1 MNHLTTRSFRW
12 ICIFVLTWLLI
23 ALTKQAVAQGSTG
36 AIAGTVT
43 DPSGAALKSAQVS
56 IPAQD
61 INVVSDEQ
69 GRFAIK
75 ALAPGNYALTISYV
89 GFATFQ
95 KEAVSVAAGQ
105 TTNVAAELKIQTAD
119 ESVLVTAPRAGAEA
133 EAINVERT
141 ADNIVQVLPSEVIR
155 SLPNANMAD
164 ALGRLPSVTLE
175 RDEGEGKYVQ
185 VRGTEPRLT
194 NTTING
200 INVPSPE
207 PGVRQIK
214 FDSIPADIVESVQI
228 SKTLQANME
237 GDGIGGSVNLVTKTA
252 TERPTISVSSVG
264 GFTPIV
270 NGRGLT
276 EEAGTVGQRFGANK
290 KFGVLIGGSYDWNG
304 RGIDD
309 IEPVPDVATLPGG
322 QTVSWKDAMDIRE
335 YRYFRSRWGLAG
347 GLDYTL
353 GEGSNIYLKGLYS
366 DFHNYGDRWVYSL
379 TDNTPGISLL
389 GANGCSIDSKGNESC
404 TGTSSFNTQLRN
416 PDISIGSL
424 MLGGKHVLQTTWYSW
439 DLSAS
444 PGFYGNAPYTTASF
458 APPSGTSSCQ
468 YDYLNTSN
476 KYLPRWAAPCYA
488 EAYNAPTLT
497 LNDLNR
503 SLGPSAQLNLQA
515 AGAGAKRYHI
525 GSRLATIEVGGY
537 FRNAHKFSDGYTA
550 DYSPN
555 GSSGSTPALTTFPN
569 RLINTNYYNGG
580 NYNLGYNA
588 RVEDVFAFVK
598 SNPEMFTFT
607 STAGQDAQEYD
618 LIEKV
623 TAGYAMNTLDLSN
636 RLRLVAGLRV
646 EHTSDDVSN
655 FAFGDNNI
663 IVPNKFSGS
672 YTTVLPSASL
682 KYAVGSNSYLRF
694 VYARGL
700 SRPDQQDIAQALS
713 WTINGNGANRNQVS
727 FGNANLKAETGDD
740 IDVLFD
746 HYLNPFGVVSFGYF
760 YKYLGSPIV
769 THSFTLAN
777 YLPPGAPAAAQGTYL
792 ASQPINAGHA
802 WVTGIEAAYLQH
814 FSFLPGAWGGLGLSA
829 NYGYTASGTSGVAG
843 RSDHPRLP
851 RTSPNAFNISPTYDR
866 GRVSIRVGM
875 SYNQASIYSYQFQDG
890 TAGGLNG
897 PLSDI
902 YFYTHFQV
910 DAQGSI
916 RGPHGLTFVV
926 YGLNLNNQVFGFY
939 QGSAQYMIQ
948 REYYQPTIA
957 AGVRWSPT
965 REK

>member
-1 MNHLTTRSFRW
+1 MCVLVLAWLLLGLTTQS
-12 ICIFVLTWLLI
+12 
-23 ALTKQAVAQGSTG
+23 QAQGTAG
-36 AIAGTVT
+36 TIAGTVT
-43 DPSGAALKSAQVS
+43 DPSGAVLKGAQVS
-56 IPAQD
+56 IPAQGV
-61 INVVSDEQ
+61 NVVSDEQ
-69 GRFAIK
+69 GMFVIK
-75 ALAPGNYALTISYV
+75 GLAPGNYTLTVSYV

-95 KEAVSVAAGQ
+95 NEAVSVAAGK
-105 TTNVAAELKIQTAD
+105 TTNVAAKLQVQSA
-119 ESVLVTAPRAGAEA
+119 SQNVLVSAPRAGGEV

-141 ADNIVQVLPSEVIR
+141 ADNIVQVLPAEVIR

-194 NTTING
+194 NTTINS
-200 INVPSPE
+200 INVPSQE

-214 FDSIPADIVESVQI
+214 FDAIPADIVESVQI
-228 SKTLQANME
+228 NKTLQANME
-237 GDGIGGSVNLVTKTA
+237 GDGIGGSINLVTKTA
-252 TERPTISVSSVG
+252 TDRPTISVSSMNG
-264 GFTPIV
+264 YTPIV

-276 EEAGTVGQRFGANK
+276 EEAGTIGKRFGPNK
-290 KFGVLIGGSYDWNG
+290 KFGALIGGSYDWNG

-309 IEPVPDVATLPGG
+309 IEPVPDVATLASG

-347 GLDYTL
+347 DLDYSL
-353 GEGSNIYLKGLYS
+353 GEGSSIYLKGLYS

-379 TDNTPGISLL
+379 SDNTPDITLL
-389 GANGCSIDSKGNESC
+389 GSNGGAP
-404 TGTSSFNTQLRN
+404 SFNTQLRN

-424 MLGGKHVLQTTWYSW
+424 MLGGKHDLTTTWFTW

-444 PGFYGNAPYTTASF
+444 RGFYGNAPYTTASF
-458 APPSGTSSCQ
+458 VAPSGLSSCQ

-476 KYLPRWAAPCYA
+476 KFLPRWTAPCYA
-488 EAYNAPTLT
+488 EAYNSSTLT

-525 GSRLATIEVGGY
+525 GSRLATIEVGGN
-537 FRNAHKFSDGYTA
+537 FRNVHKFSDGYTA
-550 DYSPN
+550 DYCPIGQSACP
-555 GSSGSTPALTTFPN
+555 GPVVSVPLTTFPN
-569 RLINTNYYNGG
+569 RLTNTNYYGS
-580 NYNLGYNA
+580 NYNLGHNA
-588 RVEDVFAFVK
+588 RVEDVFAYVK
-598 SNPEMFTFT
+598 ANPSMFAFS
-607 STAGQDAQEYD
+607 STAGQDGQEYD

-623 TAGYAMNTLDLSN
+623 PAGYVMNTVDLSS

-646 EHTSDDVSN
+646 EHTSVDVSN
-655 FAFGDNNI
+655 FIIGDTG
-663 IVPNKFSGS
+663 VLPNKFSGS

-682 KYAVGSNSYLRF
+682 KYAVGANSYLRF

-700 SRPDQQDIAQALS
+700 SRPDEQDIAQALS
-713 WTINGNGANRNQVS
+713 WTFGGNGSNRSQVS

-746 HYLNPFGVVSFGYF
+746 HYLTPFGVVSLGYF
-760 YKYLGSPIV
+760 YKYLHDPIITKNFV
-769 THSFTLAN
+769 LDN
-777 YLPPGAPAAAQGTYL
+777 YLPPGAPAADQGNYL
-792 ASQPINAGHA
+792 AFQPVNAGHA
-802 WVTGIEAAYLQH
+802 WLSGFEAAYLQH
-814 FSFLPGAWGGLGLSA
+814 FSRLPGAWGGLGLSA
-829 NYGYTASGTSGVAG
+829 NYGYTASGTSGILG

-866 GRVSIRVGM
+866 GRVSLRVGM
-875 SYNQASIYSYQFQDG
+875 SYNQASIYGYQFTDCTG
-890 TAGGLNG
+890 VVGPCSPTKGGVNG

-916 RGPHGLTFVV
+916 RGPRGLTFVM
-926 YGLNLNNQVFGFY
+926 YGLNLNNEVFGFY
-939 QGSAQYMIQ
+939 QGSPQYMIQ
-948 REYYQPTIA
+948 REYYRPTIA
-957 AGVRWSPT
+957 AGIRWSPT

>member
-1 MNHLTTRSFRW
+1 MRPTLRVAFLTLLAVNVLYLATSTAQETR
-12 ICIFVLTWLLI
+12 
-23 ALTKQAVAQGSTG
+23 G

-43 DPSGAALKSAQVS
+43 DPSGAVLKGAQVS
-56 IPAQD
+56 IPAQN
-61 INVVSDEQ
+61 INVVSDGQ
-69 GRFAIK
+69 GLFVIK
-75 ALAPGNYALTISYV
+75 GLAPGNYALSVTYV
-89 GFATFQ
+89 GFAPFENQT
-95 KEAVSVAAGQ
+95 VSVTAGQ
-105 TTNVAAELKIQTAD
+105 TTNVAAELKVSSASQD
-119 ESVLVTAPRAGAEA
+119 VLVTAPRAGAEA
-133 EAINVERT
+133 EAINVQRT

-214 FDSIPADIVESVQI
+214 FDAIPADIVEAVQV

-264 GFTPIV
+264 GYTPIV

-276 EEAGTVGQRFGANK
+276 EEVGTIGQRFGPDK
-290 KFGVLIGGSYDWNG
+290 KFGALIGGSYDWNG

-309 IEPVPDVATLPGG
+309 IEPVPDVATLANG

-353 GEGSNIYLKGLYS
+353 GNGSNIYLKGLYS

-379 TDNTPGISLL
+379 TDNTPGVSLL
-389 GANGCSIDSKGNESC
+389 GSNGCGSSGC
-404 TGTSSFNTQLRN
+404 TGTSSFNNQLRN
-416 PDISIGSL
+416 PDISVGSL
-424 MLGGKHVLQTTWYSW
+424 MLGGKHDLTTTWYSW
-439 DLSAS
+439 DVSAS
-444 PGFYGNAPYTTASF
+444 RGFYGNAPYTTSSF

-476 KYLPRWAAPCYA
+476 KYLPRWSAPCYA

-503 SLGPSAQLNLQA
+503 SLGPSSQLNLQA

-525 GSRLATIEVGGY
+525 GSRNATIEVGGY

-550 DYSPN
+550 DYAPN
-555 GSSGSTPALTTFPN
+555 GSSGSTPALNAFPN

-588 RVEDVFAFVK
+588 SVEDVFAFVK
-598 SNPEMFTFT
+598 SNPNLFTFT
-607 STAGQDAQEYD
+607 STAGQDPQEFD

-623 TAGYAMNTLDLSN
+623 SAGYAMNSVDLSN

-655 FAFGDNNI
+655 FAFGDNNV

-746 HYLNPFGVVSFGYF
+746 HYLSPFGVVSLGYF
-760 YKYLGSPIV
+760 YKHLGDPIV
-769 THSFTLAN
+769 THSFILNN

-802 WVTGIEAAYLQH
+802 WVTGIEGAYLQH

-875 SYNQASIYSYQFQDG
+875 SYNQASISSYQFQDG
-890 TAGGLNG
+890 TPGGLNG

-926 YGLNLNNQVFGFY
+926 YGLNLNNEVFGFY

-948 REYYQPTIA
+948 REYYHPTIA

-965 REK
+965 LEK